1 MSALSS
7 LSLIIEKINL
17 ISRDT
22 MLEINVI
29 MDNGCCV
36 DRARIVLYDNIKD
49 MELNKNPI
57 CTDYTNKKGQVVI
70 RNLKHKDYFFYIQK
84 GDLNNYNGVIKTWVP
99 LLPGKRAVLLVKITK
114 SRDKGSTVPI
124 SVSHKERF

>member
-84 GDLNNYNGVIKTWVP
+84 GDLNNYNGVIKT
-99 LLPGKRAVLLVKITK
+99 
-114 SRDKGSTVPI
+114 
-124 SVSHKERF
+124 